1 MIYSDDKQDSC
12 LDNHQGWHV
21 VFTKTNKYHWL
32 LSRWPGHQHCFAMAK
47 SQGGAYWIIINP
59 SWHNITVSMVLTEQF
74 PTIKSYWGDDIEVL
88 SYNAKIDEVNTV
100 FFGVFNCVS
109 VVKRLL
115 GIGKRSI
122 ITPNQLC
129 EYLKHGI

>member
-1 MIYSDDKQDSC
+1 MY

-21 VFTKTNKYHWL
+21 VFSKTNQRHWL
-32 LSRWPGHQHCFAMAK
+32 LSRLPGHQHCFAMTK
-47 SQGGAYWIIINP
+47 SPGGSYWIIINP
-59 SWHNITVSMVLTEQF
+59 AWHNITVTMVFTDEF
-74 PTIKSYWGDDIEVL
+74 PTIESYWGDDIEIV
-88 SYNAKIDEVNTV
+88 SYNAKIEGVSKV

-129 EYLKHGI
+129 RYLKNELR